1 MRGRQ
6 VFTSAPGFLRMS
18 SKASSA
24 TSFAWSPIAWMFCVS
39 HYAPKRNTIGL
50 NLVYHLKS
58 VLIELLNLFVQCLGW
73 NQ

>member
-6 VFTSAPGFLRMS
+6 VFTSVPGFLRIA

-24 TSFAWSPIAWMFCVS
+24 TSFARSPIAWMFYVS
-39 HYAPKRNTIGL
+39 HYAQKRDTL
-50 NLVYHLKS
+50 ELDLAYHLKS
-58 VLIELLNLFVQCLGW
+58 VLIKLLNLFVQCLGW